1 MTPSGALA
9 TLGHIRADIWHYARS
24 GFSRAIR
31 GNSSLHTPKSVDCR
45 PTLGVPMLVQR
56 NERIPTPTIDSGSR
70 SLSFTGLYGGYAICL
85 HRERRQDSAAGHL
98 QIATPLPLIPS
109 HLSGV
114 RTLAPGPRTS
124 VATDYDNRSQ
134 AVVHSARENPL
145 GLSLSDLTHNPQSRL
160 RLETSATDVPK
171 QQLNLVMRVS

>member
-1 MTPSGALA
+1 MLLPRWGISELTSGMTHGLDFR
-9 TLGHIRADIWHYARS
+9 GRYVEIRVCIPRNPGRNWPTITY
-24 GFSRAIR
+24 
-31 GNSSLHTPKSVDCR
+31 SVDCR

-85 HRERRQDSAAGHL
+85 HRERRQDSAAGHP
-98 QIATPLPLIPS
+98 QIATPLPLIPR

-124 VATDYDNRSQ
+124 VTTDYDNRSQ
-134 AVVHSARENPL
+134 ASRGSLRSRKSFGLVAL
-145 GLSLSDLTHNPQSRL
+145 GSHP
-160 RLETSATDVPK
+160 
-171 QQLNLVMRVS
+171 